1 MKNRKY
7 HTVGTVMICEEVLTT
22 EAVDVLTLLIRV
34 HLCKKSS
41 LQFNFTQLVLT
52 YLYLKYE
59 LSYYIFN

>member
-1 MKNRKY
+1 MSFIFKEIGK
-7 HTVGTVMICEEVLTT
+7 VCEEVLILTT

-34 HLCKKSS
+34 HLCKKSL

>member
-1 MKNRKY
+1 MSFIFKKNWKGMR
-7 HTVGTVMICEEVLTT
+7 GSIDINNRG
-22 EAVDVLTLLIRV
+22 VDVLTLLIRV

>member
-1 MKNRKY
+1 MRGSIDINNRF
-7 HTVGTVMICEEVLTT
+7 
-22 EAVDVLTLLIRV
+22 VDVLTLLIRV

-41 LQFNFTQLVLT
+41 LHFNFTQLVLT

>member
-1 MKNRKY
+1 MRGSIDINNR
-7 HTVGTVMICEEVLTT
+7 GM
-22 EAVDVLTLLIRV
+22 DVLTLLIRV